1 MMKISGRV
9 LLLCLILI
17 IIGCAASGDKSSGI
31 LKKEP
36 GGEVIHERFAMN
48 PSGSYE
54 SCIEL
59 QPGMV
64 FDYDFDASDSV
75 HFNIHYHGEDKVHK
89 PVDKSWVTF
98 GKGMVDP
105 ATHAFYNEE
114 QEFYCLM
121 WDNPG
126 DDRVEVSFTCTL
138 KQMKANVQEEKNKHE
153 GGHDQDGH
161 KH

>member
-1 MMKISGRV
+1 MKISGRV
-9 LLLCLILI
+9 LLSCLILI

-36 GGEVIHERFAMN
+36 GAEVIHERFTIR

-64 FDYDFDASDSV
+64 FDYDFDASDFV
-75 HFNIHYHGEDKVHK
+75 DFNVHYHAEDKVHH
-89 PVDKSWVTF
+89 PVNKTGVMF

-105 ATHAFYNEE
+105 ATHDFYTEE

-126 DDRVEVSFTCTL
+126 QERIKVSFSCTL
-138 KQMKANVQEEKNKHE
+138 KQMNADMQEKKNR
-153 GGHDQDGH
+153 
-161 KH
+161 

>member
-1 MMKISGRV
+1 MKISNIV
-9 LLLCLILI
+9 LIFCSILI
-17 IIGCAASGDKSSGI
+17 IIGCTTSGDKSSGI

-36 GGEVIHERFAMN
+36 GAEVIHERFTIK

-64 FDYDFDASDSV
+64 FDYDFNASEFVD
-75 HFNIHYHGEDKVHK
+75 FNIHYHAEDKVHH
-89 PVDKSWVTF
+89 PVAKSGVMF

-105 ATHAFYNEE
+105 AKHAFYTEE

-126 DDRVEVSFTCTL
+126 SLSVKVSFTCKL
-138 KQMKANVQEEKNKHE
+138 KRMKANENR
-153 GGHDQDGH
+153 
-161 KH
+161 

>member
-1 MMKISGRV
+1 MKISGRV

-31 LKKEP
+31 LKKEA
-36 GGEVIHERFAMN
+36 GREVIHERFTIK

-64 FDYDFDASDSV
+64 FDYDFDASDFV
-75 HFNIHYHGEDKVHK
+75 DFNIHYHGEDKIHH
-89 PVDKSWVTF
+89 PVDKRGTMF

-105 ATHAFYNEE
+105 ATHAFYTEE

-126 DDRVEVSFTCTL
+126 EERVEVAFSCTL
-138 KQMKANVQEEKNKHE
+138 KHMNKDRHEDKN
-153 GGHDQDGH
+153 
-161 KH
+161 